1 MIPWPAGLTLP
12 PGPSA
17 RSVWAEPARQE
28 EGRPRHSPSGS
39 SLARADKYVRLETYL
54 VFSPLVVDV
63 QAVFSPIL
71 GQIACLSGRRG
82 VNVRKNLWRL
92 FLSRI
97 IRIISGAYV
106 HSELPRLRRTEGAP
120 RSLAAS
126 LPSVCGPRRRGPQ
139 NLREVGH
146 PSDHPNLQANQ
157 LLHRNRL

>member
-39 SLARADKYVRLETYL
+39 LLVRAGNCEAGETYL

-63 QAVFSPIL
+63 QAVFGPIL

-82 VNVRKNLWRL
+82 VNVRKNFWRL
-92 FLSRI
+92 FLPTHNQDHQRD
-97 IRIISGAYV
+97 
-106 HSELPRLRRTEGAP
+106 
-120 RSLAAS
+120 
-126 LPSVCGPRRRGPQ
+126 VCSQ
-139 NLREVGH
+139 
-146 PSDHPNLQANQ
+146 
-157 LLHRNRL
+157 